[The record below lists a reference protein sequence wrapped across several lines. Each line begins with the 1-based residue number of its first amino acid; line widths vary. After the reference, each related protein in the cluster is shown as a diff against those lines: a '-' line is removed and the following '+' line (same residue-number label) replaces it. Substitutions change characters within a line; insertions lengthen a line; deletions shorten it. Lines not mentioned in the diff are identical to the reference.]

1 MFHDTATNLAGFE
14 TPKGDSI
21 NSIYLASLW
30 MSSADSIAPEVYK
43 NSYGYMPLTNKF
55 AMKTGPVDIINQTI
69 DTSSK
74 FQRLW
79 KVEKDTVDYHI
90 ANWNQ
95 PNYQI
100 PTSILEWPGNGN
112 SNTAKVLAPFEDIDG
127 DSIYEPHLGDYPI
140 IKGDQAIYLISNS
153 FSKQPVDRFYSVVRD
168 PNSPFTIIDTIAAG
182 IQTLMQLEIHTM
194 VYAFTNQVAEIENT
208 VFVNTKIF
216 HRSTDPALNHKDFR
230 LSLYNDFDI
239 GNQNDDFIGT
249 DTNRN
254 MTYVYNSSNFDDGNS
269 LVKGYGK
276 DVGIQ
281 ALKLLDT
288 KFSGSIRYAKDNSS
302 QGWSHQDYHLLQYQN
317 NRWTNRRPIYYG
329 GNGFNTC
336 LDTSRTSALY
346 FPGDPALVNDPNQWT
361 ELNFCPADTSFK
373 NTPSDQ
379 VVLSTANVAKTF
391 TIGTSIELN
400 YAYVFAQDTSGVVG
414 SITALQVAADSVQ
427 DFYDRKQYV
436 GISEGKVQQQLDF
449 TIYPNPA
456 NEMIS
461 IETDLRIFEVEII
474 NLKGQLIQQ
483 FQNTKTLDIST
494 LTRGIYFVKIQSE
507 SKLGVMRLIVV
518 D

>member
-1 MFHDTATNLAGFE
+1 MRALVNSNGLLFHDTATNLAGFE

-21 NSIYLASLW
+21 NRIYLASLW

-288 KFSGSIRYAKDNSS
+288 KLSGSIRYVKDNSS

-329 GNGFNTC
+329 G
-336 LDTSRTSALY
+336 
-346 FPGDPALVNDPNQWT
+346 
-361 ELNFCPADTSFK
+361 E
-373 NTPSDQ
+373 
-379 VVLSTANVAKTF
+379 
-391 TIGTSIELN
+391 
-400 YAYVFAQDTSGVVG
+400 
-414 SITALQVAADSVQ
+414 
-427 DFYDRKQYV
+427 
-436 GISEGKVQQQLDF
+436 
-449 TIYPNPA
+449 
-456 NEMIS
+456 
-461 IETDLRIFEVEII
+461 RI
-474 NLKGQLIQQ
+474 
-483 FQNTKTLDIST
+483 
-494 LTRGIYFVKIQSE
+494 
-507 SKLGVMRLIVV
+507 
-518 D
+518 